1 MAQQIMNAAGYPV
14 KAPRKSRKPR
24 SLSELR
30 KKELL
35 LALSAFG
42 GHRRKAAERLG
53 ISVRTLYYWLQKL
66 HVKPR
71 EVRGS
76 SVS

>member
-1 MAQQIMNAAGYPV
+1 MAQQIMDAAGYTR

-24 SLSELR
+24 PLSEIK
-30 KKELL
+30 KKELF

-53 ISVRTLYYWLQKL
+53 IAESTLYLWLRKS
-66 HVKPR
+66 
-71 EVRGS
+71 E
-76 SVS
+76 